1 MRKFFRI
8 NRTARIWRFFAPL
21 LAVAACLFLVAIAHP
36 AAAQQIS
43 ISLGDGQSF
52 SLRTV
57 QLLLLIT
64 LLSLAPGLA
73 IMVTCFP
80 FMVTVLSILRQAIG
94 VQQAPPNMMIVSLA
108 LFLSWFVMEPVFTQ
122 AWHDG
127 IEPMV
132 AGRIEPEAAF
142 APTLAP
148 FRAFMEGRADPATVA
163 LLRDARPLPVTPP
176 GPQSSS
182 PPAAPEAEGA
192 TPLPLLVPA
201 FLLSEIRRGF
211 EVGFLIFLPFLVID
225 LVIAAIL
232 MSMGMMMVPPAV
244 VSLPFKLAFFVIA
257 DGWSLLGGALVRS
270 YNP

>member
-1 MRKFFRI
+1 MRFIFWI
-8 NRTARIWRFFAPL
+8 NEAERIWPACAVVAGL
-21 LAVAACLFLVAIAHP
+21 LLFAHP
-36 AAAQQIS
+36 ALAQEVS
-43 ISLGDGQSF
+43 INLGDGQSF

-57 QLLLLIT
+57 QLFLLIT

-108 LFLSWFVMEPVFTQ
+108 LFLSYFVMEPVFTQ
-122 AWHDG
+122 AWNDG

-132 AGRIEPEAAF
+132 AGRIEPEEAF
-142 APTLAP
+142 APVMAP
-148 FRAFMEGRADPATVA
+148 FRVFMEGRADPGTVE
-163 LLRDARPLPVTPP
+163 LLREARPV
-176 GPQSSS
+176 
-182 PPAAPEAEGA
+182 PAVPEALPPEAGEA
-192 TPLPLLVPA
+192 TPLSLLVPA

-211 EVGFLIFLPFLVID
+211 EIGFLLFLPFLVID

-270 YNP
+270 YSP